1 MNSSGYDDKNLFKSP
16 GHEPDS
22 SDLNISETEHDNG
35 ISSGKRDMKAVFEQ
49 YIGEVKDTI
58 NKLKTKKTNREDLQD
73 KSAVIEN
80 KNSRPSLSVGEIM
93 SSNAK
98 IRKENVNTESV
109 VVNVPPDGK
118 TNVLYAKRTL
128 KTWLI
133 SLLIIVVFVQLSIFT
148 VNQLFFSPPSWD
160 GTKIEFEVAKGASFS
175 DVAESLQQKGF
186 IKNALVFRI
195 YAQFSDKAYKLK
207 TGIYELSKNMSI
219 TDILDTITRGEGYRT
234 VIKLTIVEGKNVESM
249 ASQLKSAGIVD
260 NTKTFHDLA
269 NNLEYYKSKF
279 SFLNDIPTDSQRRY
293 ALEGYLF
300 PDTYEVY
307 SDVSADS
314 VIQKQLTRFR
324 TIYTTEYE
332 QRAKS
337 LGMTMDQVITLASII
352 EKEAKTDDF
361 KKVSAVFHNRL
372 KNGMAL
378 QSCATVQYA
387 KGIKRLDL
395 TEEDIAY
402 DSPYNTYLHKGL
414 PIGPICSPGK
424 KAIEAAL
431 YPDETYV
438 KQGYLYFC
446 VSDPTTGATVFSKTY
461 EEHMANVNKYKPL
474 WQEYDKNNQ

>member
-16 GHEPDS
+16 DHELDT
-22 SDLNISETEHDNG
+22 SDLNISEKEHDKG
-35 ISSGKRDMKAVFEQ
+35 LSSGKRDMKAIFEQ

-58 NKLKTKKTNREDLQD
+58 NKLRTKKNDQTDLQE
-73 KSAVIEN
+73 KPTETPN
-80 KNSRPSLSVGEIM
+80 KNSRPTLSVGQIM

-98 IRKENVNTESV
+98 SRKDNINSV
-109 VVNVPPDGK
+109 STVVNVPPDGK

-133 SLLIIVVFVQLSIFT
+133 SLLIIVVFMQLSFFS
-148 VNQLFFSPPSWD
+148 VNQLFFAPPSWD
-160 GTKIEFEVAKGASFS
+160 GTKIEFEVVKGASFS
-175 DVAESLQQKGF
+175 DVAESLQKNGF

-207 TGIYELSKNMSI
+207 SGVYELSKNMSI

-234 VIKLTIVEGKNVESM
+234 VIKLTIVEGKNVETM
-249 ASQLKSAGIVD
+249 ASQIKSAGIVD
-260 NTKTFHDLA
+260 NTKTFYDLA
-269 NNLEYYKSKF
+269 NNLDYYKSKF

-395 TEEDIAY
+395 TDEDIAY

-431 YPDETYV
+431 YPDDTYV

-446 VSDPTTGATVFSKTY
+446 VSDPATGATVFSKTY
-461 EEHMANVNKYKPL
+461 EEHMTNVNKYKPL